1 MALNIERYKGFIVR
15 VGEAKVKVV
24 NLPDW
29 ELNYIAFPSRQ
40 KVLYR
45 DALMH
50 EGARIVKVTEERI
63 YFQG

>member
-1 MALNIERYKGFIVR
+1 MLTVERYKGFIVR

-29 ELNYIAFPSRQ
+29 ELNYIEFPPGQ
-40 KVLYR
+40 KVQYR
-45 DALMH
+45 DALMR
-50 EGARIVKVTEERI
+50 ERVRIVKVTQQRI